1 MLWVERGLL
10 AFKLHLE
17 ASNHSRSRYVLLV
30 KCSKQSLIWGLM
42 MLCIIIF
49 PSLILFNPKLLM
61 SWHQTGLQNCCD
73 LSRTRLSIDGHL
85 PGQATV
91 SDNAISKWFSATYYS
106 SQACLINGKRQQVV
120 ILNMNQ
126 VYLTWQINNFWAL
139 VVMLQV
145 TTYSGF
151 TQQLPT
157 ASDAAW
163 MQDTTDDGDTGK
175 KDSTSMSR
183 VASLEVA
190 QSKPSITA
198 EDHSSTV
205 MVLEYADR
213 GTLDKA
219 MTTGRFVSK
228 TTGELDVVKTAFI
241 FFSKASPL
249 LHGVLQMGWL
259 Q

>member
-1 MLWVERGLL
+1 MQQTEPNLRSNDSVHYRPVWYFML
-10 AFKLHLE
+10 FQ
-17 ASNHSRSRYVLLV
+17 SR
-30 KCSKQSLIWGLM
+30 
-42 MLCIIIF
+42 IID
-49 PSLILFNPKLLM
+49 ILTSDWPENF
-61 SWHQTGLQNCCD
+61 CD
-73 LSRTRLSIDGHL
+73 LSRTRLTIDGHL

-91 SDNAISKWFSATYYS
+91 SDIAISKCFSATYYS
-106 SQACLINGKRQQVV
+106 SRACLIIGKRQQLV

-126 VYLTWQINNFWAL
+126 VSLTWQIHIFWAL

-145 TTYSGF
+145 TTYSVF

-163 MQDTTDDGDTGK
+163 MQDTTDDGDTGR

-219 MTTGRFVSK
+219 MTTGRFVNK
-228 TTGELDVVKTAFI
+228 TTGELDLVNKAII
-241 FFSKASPL
+241 FSSGA
-249 LHGVLQMGWL
+249 
-259 Q
+259 